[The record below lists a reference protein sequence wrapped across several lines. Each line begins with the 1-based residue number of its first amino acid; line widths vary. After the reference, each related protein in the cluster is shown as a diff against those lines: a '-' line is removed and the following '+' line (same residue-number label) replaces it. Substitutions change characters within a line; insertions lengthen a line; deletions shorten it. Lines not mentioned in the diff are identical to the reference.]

1 MSHSRE
7 YLIKRLNKCQAEL
20 DKLDG
25 NVISL
30 LAAGGPPPAK
40 YDTEELITRLAKEVQ
55 YYRLHNKLYGG

>member
-40 YDTEELITRLAKEVQ
+40 YDTEEVITRLAKEVQ
-55 YYRLHNKLYGG
+55 YYRLHIKLYGG